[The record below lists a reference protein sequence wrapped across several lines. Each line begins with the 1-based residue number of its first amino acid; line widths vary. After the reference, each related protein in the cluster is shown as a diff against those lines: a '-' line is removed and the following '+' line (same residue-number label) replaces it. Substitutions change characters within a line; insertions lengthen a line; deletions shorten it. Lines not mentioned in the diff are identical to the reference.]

1 MSEPAE
7 NVVEYIRTKLPI
19 IFDDKS
25 VSTKVTEQRLNSIKE
40 DIDLLLDMLRS

>member
-7 NVVEYIRTKLPI
+7 NVVEDIRTKLAI
-19 IFDDKS
+19 IFADKS
-25 VSTKVTEQRLNSIKE
+25 VPTKVTKQRLNSIKE